1 MKEFM
6 QENTHAHL
14 CLVAEDPAGVCQA
27 CSTGVCASD
36 VQGRKH
42 LHLALVLRC
51 PICPRCRGQMSRT
64 NNVEVFVAAAAA
76 VI

>member
-1 MKEFM
+1 M

-14 CLVAEDPAGVCQA
+14 YLVAEDSAGVFQA

-36 VQGRKH
+36 VQERKH
-42 LHLALVLRC
+42 LHLALVLRS
-51 PICPRCRGQMSRT
+51 PFHPRCRGQMSRT
-64 NNVEVFVAAAAA
+64 NVEVFVGAAAT